1 MAGIPKKASSRPASP
16 KKTVGRKGGKK
27 GMRKVTKKRRTRK
40 ESYGSYI
47 YKVLKEVRLD
57 VVVSTK
63 SMKIMNSFVNDA
75 FERIAGEA
83 SRLAALNKRL
93 IISSC
98 EIQTSVQLI
107 LPGELANHATSEGT
121 KAVTKYSSSP
131 P

>member
-1 MAGIPKKASSRPASP
+1 
-16 KKTVGRKGGKK
+16 
-27 GMRKVTKKRRTRK
+27 MRKVTKKRRTRK

-47 YKVLKEVRLD
+47 HKVLKEVRLD

-107 LPGELANHATSEGT
+107 LPGELANHAASEGT